1 MLSPAQSK
9 CLTDAVT
16 VAVAVVLLTAEAD
29 GWTAAERGGLKAGG
43 VAICPGSHSLV
54 STSLSSLPSAQ
65 SSSGQTD
72 SHIL

>member
-29 GWTAAERGGLKAGG
+29 GWTAAERGGTEGRR
-43 VAICPGSHSLV
+43 GSNLSRV
-54 STSLSSLPSAQ
+54 SQPSEHLALFSAQ
-65 SSSGQTD
+65 CSVQLRAD
-72 SHIL
+72 